1 MGMRYFFGVMEVL
14 PSVEGRFQFL
24 LRVFWLPPDGVCSVS
39 AQMGL
44 GIVLDPAALGFAAY
58 L

>member
-24 LRVFWLPPDGVCSVS
+24 LRVFWLPLTVS
-39 AQMGL
+39 AQCPRRW
-44 GIVLDPAALGFAAY
+44 DWASF
-58 L
+58 